1 MFALGPHLELP
12 PRPPPGAT
20 AHPSFSLDSGELPAE
35 QKQTPAGLPKALLRQ
50 SSPGQRLGEPPGPSG
65 DVKPDPARFRPGVTQ
80 PGTAAGLP
88 PSPLSGPR
96 PEPPPWVRRG
106 AKWAPPSGAV
116 GGGVRG
122 APRTLERD
130 EVERR
135 SGQTPQPRLTSQLI
149 AHSAPRRPQTRQTVP
164 WGGVSSRH
172 PVPRFSSANH
182 SPREPRGHL
191 PIPAPDRGTTPA
203 CRPPSTGSPRAPGA
217 PPRGDTPRLRKLA
230 TFVSA
235 WFLVWGSF
243 FFFF

>member
-1 MFALGPHLELP
+1 MSNPIRPDSGQGSPSRGQRRGSLP
-12 PRPPPGAT
+12 PRTQAPA
-20 AHPSFSLDSGELPAE
+20 PSP
-35 QKQTPAGLPKALLRQ
+35 
-50 SSPGQRLGEPPGPSG
+50 RLGSAEGQSG
-65 DVKPDPARFRPGVTQ
+65 R
-80 PGTAAGLP
+80 L
-88 PSPLSGPR
+88 
-96 PEPPPWVRRG
+96 RRG
-106 AKWAPPSGAV
+106 RW

-135 SGQTPQPRLTSQLI
+135 SGQTPQPRLTSELT

-243 FFFF
+243 FFFFF